1 MRISLKILESNVINN
16 NDRVYPFEVLSKLCV
31 NKKTYLGEYFELHQ
45 PPTHL
50 TENPT
55 HQITNLR
62 MVGGTM
68 VGDLQTDNELI
79 IDGILN
85 GEFGLATRA
94 NGSVEP
100 NGLVSTGY
108 DLLAVDISK
117 IENISTIFMI
127 NLEPNKHILRHEF

>member
-1 MRISLKILESNVINN
+1 
-16 NDRVYPFEVLSKLCV
+16 
-31 NKKTYLGEYFELHQ
+31 
-45 PPTHL
+45 
-50 TENPT
+50 
-55 HQITNLR
+55 

-94 NGSVEP
+94 TGSVEP

>member
-1 MRISLKILESNVINN
+1 MRMSIKILESNVINK
-16 NDRVYPFEVLSKLCV
+16 NDRVYPFELLSKLCV
-31 NKKTYLGEYFELHQ
+31 NKKTYLGGYFELYQ
-45 PPTHL
+45 PQTHL

-79 IDGILN
+79 INGILN

-94 NGSVEP
+94 NGSIEP
-100 NGLVSTGY
+100 NGVVSVDY
-108 DLLAVDISK
+108 NLLAVDISK
-117 IENISTIFMI
+117 IENLSTVFRI
-127 NLEPNKHILRHEF
+127 NIEPNKHILRHEF